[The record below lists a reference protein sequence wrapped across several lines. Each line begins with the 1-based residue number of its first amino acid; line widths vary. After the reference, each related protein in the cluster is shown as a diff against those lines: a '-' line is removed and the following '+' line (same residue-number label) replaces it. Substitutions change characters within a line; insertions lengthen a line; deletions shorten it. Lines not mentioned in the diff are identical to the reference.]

1 MAGRKVFNEFD
12 AQRCLAA
19 VRRSGAPL
27 GDWARAHGIDG
38 RSLNLWRANLA
49 RRGQRRTRPTPAQV
63 IELVPVASPTG
74 VARAPFVLRVAGA
87 ELEVGADFDDASLR
101 RLVRLLKSC

>member
-1 MAGRKVFNEFD
+1 MAGRKVFNEYD

-19 VRRSGAPL
+19 VRRSGTPL
-27 GDWARAHGIDG
+27 GVWARAHGIDG

-49 RRGQRRTRPTPAQV
+49 RRGERRARRTLPQV
-63 IELVPVASPTG
+63 VELVPVAVPATVG
-74 VARAPFVLRVAGA
+74 GAPFILRVAGA
-87 ELEVGADFDDASLR
+87 ELEVGANFDDEALR

>member
-1 MAGRKVFNEFD
+1 MAGRKVFNEPD

-19 VRRSGAPL
+19 VRRSEAPL
-27 GDWARAHGIDG
+27 GAWARAHGIDG

-49 RRGQRRTRPTPAQV
+49 RRGQRRARPPQV
-63 IELVPVASPTG
+63 VELVPVASRPAVTRG
-74 VARAPFVLRVAGA
+74 PVIIRAAGA
-87 ELEVGADFDDASLR
+87 EPEAGADFDDESFG

>member
-1 MAGRKVFNEFD
+1 MAGRKVFNEYD

-27 GDWARAHGIDG
+27 GAWARAHGIDG

-49 RRGQRRTRPTPAQV
+49 RRGQRRARPTPAQV
-63 IELVPVASPTG
+63 IELVPVASRTA
-74 VARAPFVLRVAGA
+74 VARAPFIIRVAGA
-87 ELEVGADFDDASLR
+87 ELEVGANFDDESLG

>member
-27 GDWARAHGIDG
+27 GNWARAHGIDG

-49 RRGQRRTRPTPAQV
+49 RRGQRRARPATAQV
-63 IELVPVASPTG
+63 IELVPVASRTAT
-74 VARAPFVLRVAGA
+74 ARPPFIVRVAGA
-87 ELEVGADFDDASLR
+87 ELEVGADFEDESLR